1 MPLIQLFTSC
11 DISSQEKRDTLAKK
25 LSSLAA
31 KCIGK
36 PEQYVLAGVQDNAAM
51 TMSGES
57 TSAALV
63 SVKSIGGLSREVNK
77 KLSAETCQTLKEEL
91 GIAAE
96 CIYITFEEL
105 PATHWGWKADT
116 FG

>member
-1 MPLIQLFTSC
+1 MPLIQLSTSC
-11 DISSQEKRDTLAKK
+11 DMSTQEKRETLAKK
-25 LSSLAA
+25 LSKLAA
-31 KCIGK
+31 MCIGK
-36 PEQYVLAGVQDNAAM
+36 PEQYVMASVHDKVAM
-51 TMSGES
+51 TMGGES
-57 TSAALV
+57 AAAALV

-77 KLSAETCQTLKEEL
+77 KLSAETCQTLRKEL
-91 GIAAE
+91 GIADE

>member
-11 DISSQEKRDTLAKK
+11 EISSQEKRETLTKK

-31 KCIGK
+31 MCIGK
-36 PEQYVLAGVQDNAAM
+36 PEQYVMAGVQDKVAI

-57 TSAALV
+57 ASAALV

-77 KLSAETCQTLKEEL
+77 KLSAEVCGTLREEL

>member
-11 DISSQEKRDTLAKK
+11 DISTQEERETLAKK
-25 LSSLAA
+25 LSKLAA
-31 KCIGK
+31 TCIGK
-36 PEQYVLAGVQDNAAM
+36 PEQYVMASVQDKAAM
-51 TMSGES
+51 TMGGEP

-77 KLSAETCQTLKEEL
+77 KLSAETCQILREEL
-91 GIAAE
+91 GIADE

>member
-1 MPLIQLFTSC
+1 MST
-11 DISSQEKRDTLAKK
+11 QEKRETLAKK
-25 LSSLAA
+25 LSRLAA
-31 KCIGK
+31 VCIGK
-36 PEQYVLAGVQDNAAM
+36 PEQYVMACVHEKVAM

-57 TSAALV
+57 TAAALV
-63 SVKSIGGLSREVNK
+63 SVKSIGGLSKEVNK
-77 KLSAETCQTLKEEL
+77 KLSAETCQTLRKEL
-91 GIAAE
+91 GITDE

>member
-1 MPLIQLFTSC
+1 M
-11 DISSQEKRDTLAKK
+11 
-25 LSSLAA
+25 AA
-31 KCIGK
+31 TCIGK
-36 PEQYVLAGVQDNAAM
+36 PEQYVMAGVQDKVEM
-51 TMSGES
+51 TMSGEA

-63 SVKSIGGLSREVNK
+63 SVKSIGGLSSQVNK
-77 KLSAETCQTLKEEL
+77 KLSAEICQILSEEL
-91 GIAAE
+91 GIASE

>member
-1 MPLIQLFTSC
+1 MPLIQLYTSC
-11 DISSQEKRDTLAKK
+11 DLSTQEKRETLAEK
-25 LSSLAA
+25 LSRLTAV
-31 KCIGK
+31 CISK
-36 PEQYVLAGVQDNAAM
+36 SEQYVMACVHDKVAM

-57 TSAALV
+57 AASALV

-77 KLSAETCQTLKEEL
+77 KLSAETCQILRKEL
-91 GIAAE
+91 DIADE